1 MRRRRLRDLFGPPP
15 DPERIF
21 WSALWFREH
30 NNARYAELL
39 PRLERVDA
47 YFLTCS
53 GSRVPRGL
61 QFRAYRGAPG
71 DLAQRVVAGRAS
83 RLYRGMLCT
92 EFRQIPL
99 FRGPV
104 VVDVDDPFFDERAL
118 SLFRR
123 PNVVAFVTLSGWA
136 AERFR
141 ELGVTAP
148 IHVVPQGVDL
158 STLPREATRA
168 PDGTIVVG
176 YTASVLATAEDP
188 GVDSLY
194 HVDHLLEL
202 WNEIGP
208 RLPEGRL
215 RLVGEPTERLRGRLA
230 GREDVELAGRVPRAE
245 VLRHVAGFD
254 IALYPRAR
262 SEGIQAAKIAEYLGA
277 GVPTVSYDYRVA
289 DVLRETGSGLVV
301 ATTREFAEA
310 VVRLARDEAERRR
323 LAEAARGAG
332 AGLDWNVLARR
343 YETEI
348 LDRYLTPPR
357 A

>member
-1 MRRRRLRDLFGPPP
+1 MRARRLRDLFGRPP
-15 DPERIF
+15 DPGRIF

-39 PRLERVDA
+39 PRLERIDA

-53 GSRVPRGL
+53 GARIPRGL
-61 QFRAYRGAPG
+61 QFRAYRAAPG
-71 DLAQRVVAGRAS
+71 GLAQHLLAGRVS

-104 VVDVDDPFFDERAL
+104 VVDVDDPFFSEPDLA
-118 SLFRR
+118 LFRHAH
-123 PNVVAFVTLSGWA
+123 VAALVTLSGWA

-158 STLPREATRA
+158 STLPRQA
-168 PDGTIVVG
+168 PLVSDGTIVAG
-176 YTASVLATAEDP
+176 YTASLLATAEDA

-202 WNEIGP
+202 WDEIHS

-215 RLVGEPTERLRGRLA
+215 RLVGEATERLRRRLA
-230 GREDVELAGRVPRAE
+230 GREDVELTGRVSRAE
-245 VLRHVAGFD
+245 VLGRVASFD
-254 IALYPRAR
+254 VALYPRAR
-262 SEGIQAAKIAEYLGA
+262 DEGIQAVKIAEYLGA
-277 GVPTVSYDYRVA
+277 GIPTVSYDYRVA
-289 DVLRETGSGLVV
+289 DILRETGSGLVV
-301 ATTREFAEA
+301 SSAREFVEA

-323 LAEAARGAG
+323 LAEAARSAG
-332 AGLDWNVLARR
+332 AELDWSLLARR

-348 LDRYLTPPR
+348 LDRYLPP